1 MGPVESDDT
10 WHSFINEESLKM
22 SLYGL
27 TMIDFQLVLA
37 CNTRPEISPL
47 ELVWDLPWSTQAWE
61 ANTAQEWS
69 QQIIQE
75 AASYQV
81 MVSPVSD
88 RGPTLKSLFLVT
100 QTLMAG
106 GPPESVLKALSYSHF
121 SLLCVTVNIYRIVR
135 GFTHYLYQLPPNPS
149 NPSPFHILTHSQNSQ
164 ISTALT
170 VILGLK
176 TASLNATNG
185 GETARRLWNSTQLIC
200 WVAKISLCVPDDFL
214 ICGIVDTDI
223 TASFATAAHLS
234 LGTQILGR
242 RSRNSIAMQRPF
254 GEEGFLLIFE
264 ELMNTMDSIW
274 GKDVLLAMTEAP
286 WISVIGFRALLDL
299 YRVLRLAT
307 TDLNDRTSPGTGNV
321 VPRVF
326 DPAKIVY
333 NTVNNALTQHIRNK
347 RTSLT
352 TRNLE
357 QLGMLEL
364 TEDPKLCERKFMML
378 MVQSCNERNVWAVVR
393 SMGIVLEE
401 IYTGSL

>member
-1 MGPVESDDT
+1 
-10 WHSFINEESLKM
+10 M

-37 CNTRPEISPL
+37 CNARPEISAL

-61 ANTAQEWS
+61 ANTSQEWA
-69 QQIIQE
+69 QQIHLE
-75 AASYQV
+75 AASYQT
-81 MVSPVSD
+81 SNGPVVND
-88 RGPTLKSLFLVT
+88 RGPALKSLFLVT

-106 GPPESVLKALSYSHF
+106 GPPESVLTALSYSHF
-121 SLLCVTVNIYRIVR
+121 ALLCVSVNIYRIVR

-164 ISTALT
+164 ISTALA

-176 TASLNATNG
+176 AASLGNAAAGSAAEFTG
-185 GETARRLWNSTQLIC
+185 KRLWNAAQLVC

-242 RSRNSIAMQRPF
+242 RSRNYIATQKPF

-264 ELMNTMDSIW
+264 ELMNTLDSIW
-274 GKDVLLAMTEAP
+274 GEDVLLAMADAP
-286 WISVIGFRALLDL
+286 WVSVIGFRALLDM
-299 YRVLRLAT
+299 YRVLRLAI
-307 TDLNDRTSPGTGNV
+307 TDLNGRTSSGPVSPVG
-321 VPRVF
+321 PRAF

-333 NTVNNALTQHIRNK
+333 DTVNNALTQYIRNK

-364 TEDPKLCERKFMML
+364 TEDPKLCERKFMMI
-378 MVQSCNERNVWAVVR
+378 MVQSCNERKVWPVIR
-393 SMGIVLEE
+393 SVGIVLEE
-401 IYTGSL
+401 IFTGSL